1 MEDYGNVLLKRQ
13 VLSISMPTSTY
24 IRYKKL
30 KSNGLLK
37 QGTVS
42 TILSAALDKYMDF
55 LEISAAEKRLKKQG
69 FTEAER
75 EALLN
80 PDFSKVAETLI
91 SDETTQEPKPEPEP
105 NPEPEQ
111 SAEPVPEESE
121 ADADA

>member
-42 TILSAALDKYMDF
+42 AILSAALDKYMDF

-80 PDFSKVAETLI
+80 PDFSKVAETLV
-91 SDETTQEPKPEPEP
+91 SDETTPEPDPGHSE
-105 NPEPEQ
+105 
-111 SAEPVPEESE
+111 SAEQAGSEESE
-121 ADADA
+121 GEADA